1 MSVCVAVVLGC
12 AGVGIALGSYYPI
25 KSVIT
30 AAATLPRVA
39 SKANVSA
46 QSGWDDNRTYFK
58 STPEASALPSAQPKQ
73 DRQMVLLNPGTA
85 EPPAAAEEQPKRAP
99 SREAPNVDQNALP
112 RQQPQARGPRGDRNV
127 LVVVRRRAPPYDTK
141 VLRGRIRNG
150 ELIVKASGIT
160 LR

>member
-1 MSVCVAVVLGC
+1 MSACVAVVLGC
-12 AGVGIALGSYYPI
+12 ACVGIALGSYYPI

-46 QSGWDDNRTYFK
+46 QSGWDDNRTYSK

-85 EPPAAAEEQPKRAP
+85 EPPAASEVQPKRAP
-99 SREAPNVDQNALP
+99 SREAPYVDQNALP
-112 RQQPQARGPRGDRNV
+112 RQRKARGPRGDRNV
-127 LVVVRRRAPPYDTK
+127 LVVVRRRGPPYDTK